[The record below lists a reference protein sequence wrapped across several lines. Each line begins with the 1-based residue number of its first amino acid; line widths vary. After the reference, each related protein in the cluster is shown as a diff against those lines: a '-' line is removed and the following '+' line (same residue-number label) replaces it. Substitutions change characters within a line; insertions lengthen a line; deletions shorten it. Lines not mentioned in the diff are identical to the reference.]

1 MLRTRVGLLLFL
13 LAPAVMAEQAAPT
26 EQPSATPEPETTP
39 VEPAQTAPE
48 QEPPAAEEENMA
60 VAAEPTPATPAT
72 PVAPAAS
79 ARSKPAGKPAAASP
93 PRLAVAVRAARP
105 WSFPATVSPV
115 LFGSALAFQV
125 EDSFGPLKLLLT
137 LGTTLGVHA
146 AGNLMNTL
154 FDFRNGFDGEGSSDQ
169 TLVTGAL
176 NESQV
181 VQLIWASYGLSALC
195 LAPLSLLSK
204 APALHL
210 SLAAA
215 LGAASAFVYTGGPG
229 LKYKALGD
237 VLITS
242 TFGPLLVGFA
252 YMTQAGAIPGLRLL
266 LPALALSAPIE
277 AILHA
282 NNARDVDEDAR
293 NGVVTLAQMLG
304 PRHSFGFYA
313 ALMATPLVYAA
324 VQACT
329 RSALGGLPL
338 LAAPLAAELVG
349 QFKRGEMVGL
359 PKRTAKFQVA
369 LGALMVAAALIPSPP
384 LSSLARWAMGAA

>member
-1 MLRTRVGLLLFL
+1 MLLFL
-13 LAPAVMAEQAAPT
+13 LAPAVVRGQAAPT
-26 EQPSATPEPETTP
+26 GQPSDGPKAKTEPETVKPAAEQPAEPPAVQEESATSAAAETTQSTPAAQATPE
-39 VEPAQTAPE
+39 
-48 QEPPAAEEENMA
+48 AA
-60 VAAEPTPATPAT
+60 
-72 PVAPAAS
+72 
-79 ARSKPAGKPAAASP
+79 ARSKPAGKATPAATM

-105 WSFPATVSPV
+105 WSFPATISPV

-154 FDFRNGFDGEGSSDQ
+154 FDFRNGFDGVGSSDQ
-169 TLVTGAL
+169 TLVTGEL

-181 VQLIWASYGLSALC
+181 VKLIWASYGLSALC

-215 LGAASAFVYTGGPG
+215 LGASSAFVYTGGPG

-252 YMTQAGAIPGLRLL
+252 YMTQAGAIPGLQLL

-282 NNARDVDEDAR
+282 NNARDVEEDAR

-304 PRHSFGFYA
+304 SRNSFGFYA

-324 VQACT
+324 AQACT
-329 RSALGGLPL
+329 RSVLGGLPL
-338 LAAPLAAELVG
+338 LAAPLAAKLVG
-349 QFKRGEMVGL
+349 QFKRGELVGL
-359 PKRTAKFQVA
+359 PKRTAKFQVV

-384 LSSLARWAMGAA
+384 LSSLARWVMGAA